1 MGAIPVVEALTTDP
15 NPNPIPQDCLAM
27 GAIPVFFHETQLA
40 IWPDAGGSWL
50 RDAVIFI
57 DQKDV
62 QAPYHLTILPSYHPT
77 ILPPYPLSILPSYH
91 LTILPIYHPTHRQAD
106 DGARV
111 LATLRAVDDVELDR
125 KRALIRKYFGRMVWA
140 YESGEGD
147 VFDRVLELAA
157 DYARGVDSKLH
168 SGELVSQCCQHAD
181 DDTRS

>member
-1 MGAIPVVEALTTDP
+1 
-15 NPNPIPQDCLAM
+15 M

-40 IWPDAGGSWL
+40 IWPDAAGSWL

-62 QAPYHLTILPSYHPT
+62 
-77 ILPPYPLSILPSYH
+77 
-91 LTILPIYHPTHRQAD
+91 QAD

-125 KRALIRKYFGRMVWA
+125 KRALIRKFFGRMVWS

-181 DDTRS
+181 DDTRSSLLF

>member
-40 IWPDAGGSWL
+40 IWPDAAGSWL

-77 ILPPYPLSILPSYH
+77 ILPSYRVAVAYRVPGGGRAH
-91 LTILPIYHPTHRQAD
+91 ALNAENCLAPPTR
-106 DGARV
+106 
-111 LATLRAVDDVELDR
+111 
-125 KRALIRKYFGRMVWA
+125 
-140 YESGEGD
+140 
-147 VFDRVLELAA
+147 LAA
-157 DYARGVDSKLH
+157 RRAALGRQRMRCGGHQYRCGRPCGVRGR
-168 SGELVSQCCQHAD
+168 G
-181 DDTRS
+181 

>member
-40 IWPDAGGSWL
+40 IWPDAAGSWL

-77 ILPPYPLSILPSYH
+77 ILPSYHPTLLASYPLIILPSYQF
-91 LTILPIYHPTHRQAD
+91 TILPTVR
-106 DGARV
+106 
-111 LATLRAVDDVELDR
+111 
-125 KRALIRKYFGRMVWA
+125 RMT
-140 YESGEGD
+140 
-147 VFDRVLELAA
+147 
-157 DYARGVDSKLH
+157 ARGCWRRYGQWTTWSSTGSARSSVNTLAGW
-168 SGELVSQCCQHAD
+168 SGRTRAERATSLTACSSWRRTMRAGSTVSCTAA
-181 DDTRS
+181 SL